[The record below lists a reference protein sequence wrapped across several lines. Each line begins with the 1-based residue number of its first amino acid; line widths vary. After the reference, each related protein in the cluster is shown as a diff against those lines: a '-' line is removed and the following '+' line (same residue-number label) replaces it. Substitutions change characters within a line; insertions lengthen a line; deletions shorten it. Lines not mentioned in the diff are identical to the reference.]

1 MIKQHQKFMN
11 VLGHHESS
19 PAAMAYGYLHETKYT
34 NERMLQ
40 YLTNYIHT
48 MATHKALPEHLEQI
62 REICIPL
69 NTTLEELGLTGKFRY
84 IN

>member
-19 PAAMAYGYLHETKYT
+19 PAAMAYGYLYETKYT

-40 YLTNYIHT
+40 YITNYIHT
-48 MATHKALPEHLEQI
+48 IATYKALPEHLEQI

-69 NTTLEELGLTGKFRY
+69 NATLEELGLTGKFRY
-84 IN
+84 IT